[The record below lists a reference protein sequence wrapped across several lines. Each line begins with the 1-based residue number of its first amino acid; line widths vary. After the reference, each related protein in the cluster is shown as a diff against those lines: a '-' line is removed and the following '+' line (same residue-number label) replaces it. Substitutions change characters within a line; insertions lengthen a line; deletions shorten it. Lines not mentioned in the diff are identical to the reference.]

1 MLKAIPM
8 LKILN
13 TYKLSTGF
21 EAMFGYLDLLGKK
34 DRVDELAN
42 WCIDQ
47 VEQGGLDDYEFE

>member
-1 MLKAIPM
+1 
-8 LKILN
+8 
-13 TYKLSTGF
+13 
-21 EAMFGYLDLLGKK
+21 MFGYLDLLGKK